1 MLSASRGFKLPGWA
15 GVKDAMAHGYAVRD
29 MRLVVAGLSGAEP
42 HLAAGS
48 RGRAA
53 GPSTRCRAGGKQ
65 DE

>member
-1 MLSASRGFKLPGWA
+1 
-15 GVKDAMAHGYAVRD
+15 MAHGYAVRD

-53 GPSTRCRAGGKQ
+53 GPSTGAGRA
-65 DE
+65 ESRMSEE